1 MEFAKTIINVFKLF
15 IYHQFFKELFST
27 FYKIYQ
33 SRCFRKVTCS
43 RIENAL
49 PKRPP
54 PLGGGAPP
62 SPSQICQLSAIMAD
76 YWPPLAPRPASL
88 ATRRERVPPSFP
100 PVQETGDVA
109 PSPRMVSDFQSEPIR
124 AIGGRLKIRGHPGPA
139 SASSPIEGD
148 GNEPKVQT
156 FRGWSPP
163 KVCTFGWSFWAE
175 NSPAGA
181 GSPIR
186 ITGSPTS
193 PSAAAADG
201 SGNLGRQLGE
211 ACFPSC
217 FPPVSVA
224 FRSSSTL
231 PSMSCLE
238 IRVGDP
244 NF

>member
-1 MEFAKTIINVFKLF
+1 MFQLF
-15 IYHQFFKELFST
+15 ICHKFSNELFST
-27 FYKIYQ
+27 LCIIHQ
-33 SRCFRKVTCS
+33 SRCLRKGTRS
-43 RIENAL
+43 RIKNAL
-49 PKRPP
+49 PQRPP
-54 PLGGGAPP
+54 SLGEGTPLY
-62 SPSQICQLSAIMAD
+62 PSQICQLSAIKAD
-76 YWPPLAPRPASL
+76 YWPPLGPRPAPR
-88 ATRRERVPPSFP
+88 AARRERVLPSVR
-100 PVQETGDVA
+100 PVQATRDVA